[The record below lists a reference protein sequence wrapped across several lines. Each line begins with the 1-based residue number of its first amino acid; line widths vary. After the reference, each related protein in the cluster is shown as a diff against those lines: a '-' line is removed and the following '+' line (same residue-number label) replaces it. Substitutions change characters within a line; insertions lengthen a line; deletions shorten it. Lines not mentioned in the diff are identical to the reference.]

1 MSQGPHESAVPDYG
15 APPIAQPAAE
25 PSEPAQMSPMSRL
38 VNIFFSPGEVF
49 EDVRRSA
56 RDWWLPMVIYLLIA
70 TGVGYVVQ
78 LRLNL
83 TPERV
88 AAAAVDLQLERE
100 GRTRKDLTP
109 EVRAQYE
116 QGEKFQAMMMRYAPI
131 LAAVMVPIA
140 FAVGAGIYMLL
151 AMIFGA
157 RPNFFRMLS
166 VVAYSFF
173 ASGVVQ
179 SLLQLLLAFLRSPDD
194 VDPKSFLLNKGSIL
208 AASPAAF
215 VSADDNPV
223 LFTALSYFDV
233 FSIWYLV
240 LVTIGIAMVS
250 KKIKMGSAALI
261 AFGPYVLW
269 AIVQVLIAVA
279 TT

>member
-15 APPIAQPAAE
+15 APPVARDAAE
-25 PSEPAQMSPMSRL
+25 PSEPARMSPMSRL

-56 RDWWLPMVIYLLIA
+56 RDWWLPTLVYLLIA
-70 TGVGYVVQ
+70 TGAGYVVQ
-78 LRLNL
+78 SRLNL
-83 TPERV
+83 TPERI

-100 GRTRKDLTP
+100 GKTRKDLTP

-116 QGEKFQAMMMRYAPI
+116 QGEQFQATFFRYAPA
-131 LAAVMVPIA
+131 LVFVMVPVA

-157 RPNFFRMLS
+157 RPTFFRMLS
-166 VVAYSFF
+166 VVAYSYF

-194 VDPKSFLLNKGSIL
+194 VDPKSFILNKGIL
-208 AASPAAF
+208 AASPAAL

-223 LFTALSYFDV
+223 LFTALSYFDL
-233 FSIWYLV
+233 FSVWYLV
-240 LVTIGIAMVS
+240 LVTIGLASVS
-250 KKIKMGSAALI
+250 KKLTTTSAALI